1 MKVLASYSTAFITPS
16 LYQLYSPY
24 GNLKLTPEENAT
36 AEAGFETTLLN
47 KKITL
52 NAVAFHREEKNS
64 IGFYT
69 DTTTWQSYYINVE
82 GKYNAKGVE
91 TSVNYS
97 VTDKVKINANYTF
110 TQPEE
115 KLKRL
120 IPKHKGNASVDFQPT
135 SRLFLNLSYQYV
147 GNRSDAY
154 FDGGTFATVPVKLDA
169 YQLVNFTVKHELIKN
184 RMSVFGTATNIFNE
198 DFVETVGYS
207 TRGRNFKIGLNLNF

>member
-1 MKVLASYSTAFITPS
+1 
-16 LYQLYSPY
+16 
-24 GNLKLTPEENAT
+24 
-36 AEAGFETTLLN
+36 
-47 KKITL
+47 
-52 NAVAFHREEKNS
+52 
-64 IGFYT
+64 
-69 DTTTWQSYYINVE
+69 
-82 GKYNAKGVE
+82 
-91 TSVNYS
+91 
-97 VTDKVKINANYTF
+97 
-110 TQPEE
+110 
-115 KLKRL
+115 L

-169 YQLVNFTVKHELIKN
+169 YQLVNFMIKHELIKN